1 MQISE
6 IPSYSTY
13 STTAAQSNSEAGDA
27 AGTAGAAAS
36 SIDANQFMTLLMA
49 QLTHQNPLEPL
60 KDSEMLSQFAQLN
73 SVQELTSIR
82 TLMTQAAS
90 ANQTGYAASLIGK
103 SIRAGMSDGNT
114 LQGVV
119 SGITME
125 AGKVYV
131 HVGNKQA
138 LLSDVVEIKA

>member
-1 MQISE
+1 MQIPE
-6 IPSYSTY
+6 ISRTSMYN
-13 STTAAQSNSEAGDA
+13 TTAVQSGSAAGDA

-36 SIDANQFMTLLMA
+36 SLDANQFMTLLMA

-73 SVQELTSIR
+73 SVQELSSIR
-82 TLMTQAAS
+82 TLLTAASS

-103 SIRAGMSDGNT
+103 SITAGMSDGNS

-119 SGITME
+119 TGITMQS
-125 AGKVYV
+125 GKVYV
-131 HVGNKQA
+131 HVGNEQA
-138 LLSDVVEIKA
+138 LLSDIVEIKA